1 MRVLVWGLGY
11 VGTVTAACA
20 AELGHEVI
28 GIDPNPI
35 KLAAIRDGKSA
46 VREPGLEELV
56 ARAVARGRLTVEPA
70 GGHLVRETDLSL
82 VCVGTP
88 SNADGS
94 PLTDHLQQV
103 CFDIGEGL
111 QRSGRYHVVVIR
123 STVFPG
129 TCRNLLVR
137 VLEERSG
144 RRCGQDFGLVS
155 NPEFLRETTA
165 IRDFREAAYTV
176 IGQLDSRSGDAAAA
190 FYAGLP
196 APLLRVSLEEAELL
210 KLANNAFHAM
220 KVGFANE
227 IGRIGERVGVD
238 AGAVM
243 RLVCADT
250 KLNISPAYL
259 RPGFAFGGSCLPKD
273 LRSLIFHGRR
283 LGVELPILEGI
294 LRSNREQ
301 IEAVRV
307 RIHALG
313 VRRIAVLGL
322 GFKPGTDDLR
332 ESPVIALIRDLWQDG
347 IDVTVHDPD
356 IRPDVMMGS
365 NREYLERQLPQVRQI
380 LRDRIEDALAT
391 CEAVVVTQSR
401 PEFTAAVEVLTG
413 RLPVLD
419 LVRVLTAPVAEPVAG
434 TSAGGR

>member
-28 GIDPNPI
+28 GIEPNPA
-35 KLAAIRDGKSA
+35 KVDAIRNGKSA
-46 VREPGLEELV
+46 VREPGLDEAV
-56 ARAVARGRLTVEPA
+56 GRAVAGGRLTVEPA
-70 GGHLVRETDLSL
+70 GTDLVRDADLSL

-88 SNADGS
+88 SNPDGG

-103 CFDIGEGL
+103 SLDIGEGL
-111 QRSGRYHVVVIR
+111 RRSERYHVVAIR

-129 TCRNLLVR
+129 TCRNLVAR

-144 RRCGQDFGLVS
+144 RRRGEDFGLVS

-165 IRDFREAAYTV
+165 IQDFHEAPYTV
-176 IGQLDSRSGDAAAA
+176 IGQLDSRSGDAAVSL
-190 FYAGLP
+190 YAGLS
-196 APLLRVSLEEAELL
+196 APVLRVSLEEAELL

-220 KVGFANE
+220 KIGFANE
-227 IGRIGERVGVD
+227 IGRIGERAGVD
-238 AGAVM
+238 AGVVM
-243 RLVCADT
+243 NMVCADT

-273 LRSLIFHGRR
+273 LRSLVFHGRR
-283 LGVELPILEGI
+283 LGVELPILEGV
-294 LRSNREQ
+294 LRSNQEQ
-301 IEAVRV
+301 IAAVRV

-313 VRRIAVLGL
+313 VRRIAILGL

-356 IRPDVMMGS
+356 IRPDTMMGS
-365 NREYLERQLPQVRQI
+365 NREFLERQLPQVRQI
-380 LRDRIEDALAT
+380 LRGRIEDALET

-401 PEFTAAVEVLTG
+401 PEFTAAVGILP
-413 RLPVLD
+413 RRIPVLD
-419 LVRVLTAPVAEPVAG
+419 LVRAAPAPAAELAVGAPAG
-434 TSAGGR
+434 ER